1 MYIFSN
7 KNSFSSSLSY
17 GETSVNANAT
27 AIENG
32 YLEMYGLSLDYGN
45 YFSVTDDVT
54 GAQKVILGKFL
65 IVENANS
72 YFLQFKSY
80 FRNYKINSE
89 NTKAIT

>member
-1 MYIFSN
+1 MQI
-7 KNSFSSSLSY
+7 
-17 GETSVNANAT
+17 
-27 AIENG
+27 
-32 YLEMYGLSLDYGN
+32 
-45 YFSVTDDVT
+45 
-54 GAQKVILGKFL
+54 AQKVILGKFL